1 MAGGGGVG
9 LTVQVL
15 KDEIPEAVRE
25 QKVVLSAL
33 VRRAAFEIEARAK
46 VLAPVLTGNLR
57 NSIQTDVESDGLTA
71 HVGTG
76 VEYAAY
82 VEFGTRRMAPRPY
95 LAPAAEAVR
104 AQIGRLVR
112 R

>member
-1 MAGGGGVG
+1 MAGGIG
-9 LTVQVL
+9 LSMRVVR
-15 KDEIPEAVRE
+15 DEIPQAIRE
-25 QKVVLSAL
+25 QRDRASAL

-46 VLAPVLTGNLR
+46 QAAPVRTGNLR

-71 HVGTG
+71 HVGTA

-82 VEFGTRRMAPRPY
+82 VEFGTRRMAPRPF

-104 AQIGRLVR
+104 AGLRRLASR
-112 R
+112 

>member
-1 MAGGGGVG
+1 MAGAGGIG
-9 LTVQVL
+9 LSVRVV
-15 KDEIPEAVRE
+15 KDEIPQAIRDQRVL
-25 QKVVLSAL
+25 LSAL

-46 VLAPVLTGNLR
+46 VLAPVRTGNLR

-104 AQIGRLVR
+104 AQIGRLAR